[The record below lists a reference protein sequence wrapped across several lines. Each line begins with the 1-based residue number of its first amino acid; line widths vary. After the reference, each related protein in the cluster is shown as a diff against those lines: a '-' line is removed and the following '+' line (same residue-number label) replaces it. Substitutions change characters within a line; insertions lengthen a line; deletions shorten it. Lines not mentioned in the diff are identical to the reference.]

1 MVPVEKYEPKL
12 CSKRDGKGGRETGR
26 AQIVVVELLR
36 RFDLQYLYG
45 GGGKTE
51 RDADEHWRRPWP
63 AAVAQG
69 EQGPHEECDGI
80 VGNRDDDFY
89 VHKHGYD
96 AADDELGVGDCH
108 DGFGEGGGAE
118 AGERARDAKPCSTL
132 GAVCMGDNRV
142 IPYLLRGW

>member
-1 MVPVEKYEPKL
+1 MFEK
-12 CSKRDGKGGRETGR
+12 RWKGGGR
-26 AQIVVVELLR
+26 GAGEQVVVVELLG

-51 RDADEHWRRPWP
+51 RDTDEHWRSPWL
-63 AAVAQG
+63 AGVAQG
-69 EQGPHEECDGI
+69 EKCPHEECNGV

-96 AADDELGVGDCH
+96 AAGDELGVGDCH

-118 AGERARDAKPCSTL
+118 AGEGARDAKPWSTSV
-132 GAVCMGDNRV
+132 AVGMGGR
-142 IPYLLRGW
+142 